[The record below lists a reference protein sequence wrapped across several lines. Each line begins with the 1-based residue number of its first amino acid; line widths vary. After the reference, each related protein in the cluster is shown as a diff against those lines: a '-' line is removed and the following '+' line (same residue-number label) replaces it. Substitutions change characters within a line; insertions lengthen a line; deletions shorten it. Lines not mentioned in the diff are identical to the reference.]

1 MNVVAIIV
9 MQLKPKYEERLYT
22 KNFTRTNSRAIASA
36 DFDEKNRIIE
46 LEWRDDPENKIY
58 HYLKATKAEW
68 KKIVELGK
76 VQGHGLGE
84 YLNKY
89 FKNPYGTPKRDY
101 YELLMDKKDED
112 L

>member
-1 MNVVAIIV
+1 
-9 MQLKPKYEERLYT
+9 MQLKPKYGERLYT
-22 KNFTRTNSRAIASA
+22 KNFTTTNSRAVASA
-36 DFDEKNRIIE
+36 DFDEKNKIIE

-58 HYLKATKAEW
+58 HYLDAKKAEW
-68 KKIVELGK
+68 KKIIELGM

-89 FKNPYGTPKRDY
+89 FKNPYTTPKRDY
-101 YELLMDKKDED
+101 YELIVDGKHED